1 MNLNP
6 KNLQEYVVAKI
17 IEYNNDRDKEIEN
30 LKNELKKNARS
41 LKKAKAILR
50 SHDICFECMCSRCK
64 RKMSDYDTSHSH
76 NTHPDYPTLCYTC
89 FFILL

>member
-17 IEYNNDRDKEIEN
+17 IEYNNERDKEIEK
-30 LKNELKKNARS
+30 LKDELKRKERS

-50 SHDICFECMCSRCK
+50 EHDICFECVCDRCK
-64 RKMSDYDTSHSH
+64 RKIIEHDTSHSH
-76 NTHPDYPTLCYTC
+76 NAHPDYPTLCYTC